1 MTLLPGGGTG
11 ALPEDPPGGLR
22 GGLAE
27 DPPGGPPRGAEASSA
42 RLRLPRERP
51 VRLGPASWLLRLRSA
66 AVCLVLLAAAL
77 LLMGLGMRIGDLPM
91 TVPEVFQAIAGDGPA
106 HFVVMELRLPR
117 ALTGALVGTAFAL
130 SGAITQAVARNPLAS
145 PDILGVTTG
154 ASVAVVAAIVAA
166 GSTAGGP
173 SGALVAFGIP
183 ALALAGGLAG
193 ALAVYLLAWRGG
205 LDGYR
210 LVLVGIGVTAV
221 FGNVKYWLLTVGDVN
236 DSSRAMVWISGSLH
250 GRGWEHVHPVALAL
264 AVLVPLTLLGTRS
277 LGALR
282 FGDDTVTGLGVR
294 MNLARGLM
302 ILAAVLLAAVAT
314 ASAGPVAFVALAA
327 PQIALR
333 LAGTAQPPL
342 VVSALTGAVLTTA
355 ADLAARTAFSPVE
368 LPVGV
373 VTAVLGAPYL
383 IYLLVRVRREARS

>member
-1 MTLLPGGGTG
+1 MKPP
-11 ALPEDPPGGLR
+11 APETSP
-22 GGLAE
+22 AE
-27 DPPGGPPRGAEASSA
+27 SPATPATSPAPA
-42 RLRLPRERP
+42 RVRLPHERALR
-51 VRLGPASWLLRLRSA
+51 VGPASWLLRLRS
-66 AVCLVLLAAAL
+66 VTVSLVLLAAVTLTMAL
-77 LLMGLGMRIGDLPM
+77 NIRIGDIPM
-91 TVPEVFQAIAGDGPA
+91 TVAEVFQAITGDGPN

-117 ALTGALVGTAFAL
+117 ALTGALVGAAL
-130 SGAITQAVARNPLAS
+130 ALAGAITQAVARNPLAS

-154 ASVAVVAAIVAA
+154 AGVAVVAVIVGA

-173 SGALVAFGIP
+173 SGDLAAFGIP
-183 ALALAGGLAG
+183 LTALAGGLAG
-193 ALAVYLLAWRGG
+193 ALTVYLLAWRRG

-221 FGNVKYWLLTVGDVN
+221 FTNVKYWLLTIGDVN
-236 DSSRAMVWISGSLH
+236 DSSRAMVWISGSLNS
-250 GRGWEHVHPVALAL
+250 RGWEHVHPTALAL
-264 AVLVPLTLLGTRS
+264 LVLVPLTLLGTRS

-314 ASAGPVAFVALAA
+314 ASAGPIAFVALAS

-333 LAGTAQPPL
+333 LAGVAQPPL

-355 ADLAARTAFSPVE
+355 ADLVARTVFSPVE

-373 VTAVLGAPYL
+373 VTAVFGAPYL
-383 IYLLVRVRREARS
+383 IYLLIRARKEARS